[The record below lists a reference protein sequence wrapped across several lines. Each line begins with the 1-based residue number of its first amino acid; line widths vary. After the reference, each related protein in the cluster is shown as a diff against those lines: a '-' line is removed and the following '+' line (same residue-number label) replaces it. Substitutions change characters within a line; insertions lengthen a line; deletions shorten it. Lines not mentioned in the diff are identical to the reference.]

1 MILLLGGTGQL
12 GFELK
17 RALAPFGRVISPN
30 RKTLDLMNEKEVD
43 SFLNNNKLDLIVNAA
58 AWTDVDGAEKH
69 KAAAF
74 RLNTELPKQLACF
87 SKINQLKLIHFST
100 DYVFDGADNIPWDEE
115 SNPNPINFYG
125 ETKFQ
130 GDELIKKNSHHYLI
144 FRISWVYGAR
154 GKNFLTT
161 ILKLAKTKTELNI
174 VSDQIGAPSPARL
187 IAQVTAIALNSD
199 LESGVYNLSCK
210 GGISWLG
217 FAKAIFKHDHIH
229 ALKLK
234 MGHRDIHP
242 IETNEYNH
250 VAVRPLNSLLDT
262 TKLEKALKI
271 ELPHWESQLTLTL
284 DEYFEKLR

>member
-17 RALAPFGRVISPN
+17 RALAPFGRVIAPN
-30 RKTLDLMNEKEVD
+30 RKTLDLMDEKEVD
-43 SFLNNNKLDLIVNAA
+43 FFLNNNNLDLIVNAA
-58 AWTDVDGAEKH
+58 AWTDVDGAEQDKE
-69 KAAAF
+69 AAL

-87 SKINQLKLIHFST
+87 SKIKQLKLIHFST
-100 DYVFDGADNIPWDEE
+100 DYVFDGADNVPWDEE

-130 GDELIKKNSHHYLI
+130 GDELIKKNADHYLI
-144 FRISWVYGAR
+144 FRISWVYGPR

-161 ILKLAKTKTELNI
+161 ILNLAKTKTELNI
-174 VSDQIGAPSPARL
+174 VSDQIGSPSPARL

-199 LESGVYNLSCK
+199 LESGLYNLSCK
-210 GGISWLG
+210 GDTSWLE
-217 FAKAIFKHDHIH
+217 FAKAILKDDHIP

-234 MGHRDIHP
+234 MNSRDIHP
-242 IETNEYNH
+242 IKTNEYNF
-250 VAVRPLNSLLDT
+250 VAIRPLNSVLDT

-271 ELPHWESQLTLTL
+271 ELPHWENQLKLTL
-284 DEYFEKLR
+284 DEYFEKF